1 MCLTVNIYTENLA
14 EPINLCFRL
23 NLIREDR
30 LLRNSVQDFNTL
42 KISEIQPLLFPLRR
56 KCSGKK
62 IAQSGPIPAVTE
74 IMKPRKSLLLLLIV
88 PFLMG
93 FGKARQV
100 EIHLGFN
107 LMPHYPKDL
116 VTFGIVKIH
125 KDEIIDFQSISK
137 REFIMIASCYQ
148 ISAAN
153 PLVINY
159 FEEYDIPFCEVEW
172 NGLEEIHDVYCPTL
186 NHLWKLRY
194 SKIPDQYGNN
204 SSVLEG
210 ETGGWAK
217 SPFKPSDPQLAMLNE
232 YGIFR
237 TGDFAWGD
245 NCFRLIKATTTPGW
259 VSDYSK

>member
-116 VTFGIVKIH
+116 V
-125 KDEIIDFQSISK
+125 
-137 REFIMIASCYQ
+137 
-148 ISAAN
+148 
-153 PLVINY
+153 INY